1 MSIPLDKNLY
11 DKIKKITKKKFKVW
25 PSAYASGWLVR
36 EYKKNGGK
44 YKKTTVSYPRKSPKK
59 SPKKSPRKST
69 KKSTK
74 RKSTKK
80 STKRKSTKRKSTRKS
95 TKKST
100 KRKSTKRKNISDL
113 SRWFQEEWIDV
124 CKLPDIV
131 PCGRKN
137 LHTSSRKYPYCR
149 PLHKISSRSPRTVKS
164 LTSHE
169 LSRRCRSKRK
179 SPYKKVYGTKK

>member
-59 SPKKSPRKST
+59 SPKKSP
-69 KKSTK
+69 
-74 RKSTKK
+74 
-80 STKRKSTKRKSTRKS
+80 RKS